1 MCTLSLFINLIALLV
16 TYVSALREHKKLS
29 YPKNIP
35 FLYMG
40 TKLMTML
47 FYLVFP
53 PKIANP
59 QTWSRL

>member
-1 MCTLSLFINLIALLV
+1 MLV
-16 TYVSALREHKKLS
+16 SYVSPLREHKKTLP
-29 YPKNIP
+29 YPKKIP
-35 FLYMG
+35 FPYMS